1 MHESQSR
8 LWENVVGRGRSFWQY
23 FYPFLQRAFP
33 DQLSK
38 VPFEAFYRAINRVE
52 RSLIRT
58 DADEVTYNLHIMLRF
73 ELELELLEGRLRAKD
88 LSEAWRAGMQN
99 YLGIAPADDRD
110 GCLQD
115 VHWYTGSIG
124 GAISELHHRQ
134 HSERAVLRCRSQSTS
149 RISRVRWQ
157 SVNSVRCM
165 LGCAN
170 ISINMDASLSRTN
183 LSSVRPVG
191 R

>member
-88 LSEAWRAGMQN
+88 LSEAWRAGMQD
-99 YLGIAPADDRD
+99 YLGIVPARRSRWLPA
-110 GCLQD
+110 GRPLVCRQ
-115 VHWYTGSIG
+115 HRWW
-124 GAISELHHRQ
+124 ISELHYRQ
-134 HSERAVLRCRSQSTS
+134 HSQRAVLRCRCQSTS
-149 RISRVRWQ
+149 RISRVRSQ
-157 SVNSVRCM
+157 SANSVRCM

-183 LSSVRPVG
+183 LSSGRLVG